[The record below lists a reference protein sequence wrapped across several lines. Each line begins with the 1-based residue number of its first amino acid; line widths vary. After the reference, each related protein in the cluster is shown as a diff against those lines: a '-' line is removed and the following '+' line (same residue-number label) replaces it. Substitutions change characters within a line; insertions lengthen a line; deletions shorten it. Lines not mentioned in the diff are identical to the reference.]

1 MSNKPFPK
9 PPPAEPLPEEVWL
22 KQTDRA
28 EVGRE
33 PFFYGR
39 DDEYDVFC
47 NAVGSLSSGRVGGG
61 TMVFQGA
68 PGAGKSALM
77 LECMEAVRR
86 HSTPE
91 DPWVAVSIRPETLM
105 SSVDV
110 VMDLVIAANE
120 ESNRLSKMASN
131 EIVQKLN
138 KLLQLGEKLYRELV
152 ERGGGVAGFTVD
164 GKLEAGSRSDK
175 NMTSARVFRN
185 AAPLLEKFHL
195 VVFVDE
201 AQNTPVVDT
210 TQGVMD
216 CLHNPLGN
224 ISLVTAFFG
233 LSDTQQVLHQCGL
246 SRFAAKRVANLEPLS
261 MGDAAGSFQRLF
273 NAYYTGTEDEKAV
286 WVNALAELSQGW
298 PQHINQVGVAAGQV
312 IRANKGRLGKHLLSQ
327 ALDEGIEQN
336 NDYYTGR
343 VEAGS
348 NRAWVYKRLALVAA
362 KKEGQFA
369 DTLSYDE
376 IDLLTEAAR
385 KRKNES
391 IEDFLTNALHA
402 GLLAP
407 VGGMLDHY
415 KIPIPSLGDYLR
427 SLPVDPPQ
435 AV

>member
-91 DPWVAVSIRPETLM
+91 DPWVAVSIRPETLK

-120 ESNRLSKMASN
+120 ESNRLSKMVSN